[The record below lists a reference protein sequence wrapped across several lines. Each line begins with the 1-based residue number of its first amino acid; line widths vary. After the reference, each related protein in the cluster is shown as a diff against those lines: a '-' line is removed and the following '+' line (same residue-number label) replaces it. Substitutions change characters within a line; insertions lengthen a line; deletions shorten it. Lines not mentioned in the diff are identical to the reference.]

1 MGKLVMAFSGPSSSG
16 KTTLISKLTKEFLAR
31 KLKVAVIKHDPADKA
46 SFDTEGKDSFKFFQ
60 SGADVLVLSPKRSTL
75 FSHSSMDIEQALSLI
90 NADLVLVEGL
100 KTLKLPRISVF
111 CKEVDES
118 YFKYSQAISSYE
130 KPKTEELTW
139 LHLDDI
145 NGLCEYILKNAK
157 ELD

>member
-1 MGKLVMAFSGPSSSG
+1 M
-16 KTTLISKLTKEFLAR
+16 
-31 KLKVAVIKHDPADKA
+31 
-46 SFDTEGKDSFKFFQ
+46 
-60 SGADVLVLSPKRSTL
+60 
-75 FSHSSMDIEQALSLI
+75 
-90 NADLVLVEGL
+90 VLVEGL